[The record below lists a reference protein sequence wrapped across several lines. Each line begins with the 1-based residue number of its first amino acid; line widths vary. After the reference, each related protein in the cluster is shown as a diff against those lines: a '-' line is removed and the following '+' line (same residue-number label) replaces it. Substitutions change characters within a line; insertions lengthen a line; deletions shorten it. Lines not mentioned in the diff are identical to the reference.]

1 MTDKP
6 NAPLFLEEL
15 NQAGQ
20 LLRHR
25 NGSNKGG
32 AISRVKFGAVF
43 LNLKIVQQKNLGSAH
58 PDQSNLRP

>member
-15 NQAGQ
+15 EQAGQ
-20 LLRHR
+20 LLRHK
-25 NGSNKGG
+25 NGSTKGG

-43 LNLKIVQQKNLGSAH
+43 LNLKIVQQ
-58 PDQSNLRP
+58 